1 MSAPTAP
8 SPAAPTRPPV
18 PAAVAPATTDP
29 PAARPGAV
37 PAAAVLPV
45 ATAAQT
51 RTAIRAAGR
60 EHRGLVVGAVVV
72 LVAATVAALAVPRL
86 LGDLVDVV
94 VDGRTG
100 ADLDRTVVW
109 LAIATL
115 AQGALAAVGLGMAGT
130 LSERFLA
137 GLREQAVETALALPL
152 ADVERG
158 GTGDIVSRV
167 VGDVDQ
173 VSEAVRVALPEML
186 VSALVIGLTVVGLG
200 ALDWRLAA
208 AGLLAVPIQAAATRR
223 YLRRSGPIFAEER
236 TAEGRRA
243 HHLHASVAGARTVR
257 VLGLAPAHLRRIES
271 ASQRTVDLAVDTARA
286 RALFS
291 SGLNAAEL
299 VGLAAILVTGFVL
312 VGDGAISLGMATAA
326 ALYFHRLFDPI
337 GIVLSQLDHAQAAW
351 AALARLVGVATC
363 RAGAATSST
372 GAALDRLATSGPGA
386 APSSAGT
393 ALDRF
398 ATSGPGAAPDDTGSP
413 PGAPT
418 GRPAPSRRPPG
429 GRPVAVELAGV
440 GFAYDG
446 GPPVLTSVDLRV
458 APGERVALVGA
469 SGAGKSTIAKL
480 VAGVHPPATG
490 TVRVGGAPV
499 GDVGVAALGRLVAL
513 VSQEVH
519 VFAGPLADDL
529 RLARP
534 DATDDDLRAA
544 LDRVGARPWV
554 EALDRGLATVVG
566 DGGHP
571 LGPTEAQQLA
581 LARLLLVDPAV
592 AVLDEATAE
601 AGSAGA
607 RRLEAAADAAVAG
620 RTALVVAHRLTQA
633 VAADRVVVLD
643 AGRVVEE
650 GTHDELLTAGGPYAD
665 LWAAWSVA
673 R

>member
-1 MSAPTAP
+1 
-8 SPAAPTRPPV
+8 V

-115 AQGALAAVGLGMAGT
+115 AQGALAAVGLGVAGA

-363 RAGAATSST
+363 RAGAATSS
-372 GAALDRLATSGPGA
+372 G
-386 APSSAGT
+386 GT

-429 GRPVAVELAGV
+429 GGPVAVELAGV

-490 TVRVGGAPV
+490 TVRVGGARV